1 MYIVGYLIDTTKAFE
16 VSSGVQFYLAV
27 ENIESHC
34 PITGVRLIRL
44 DAYNRRTFCCMSEWS
59 KNLESVMMLF
69 LLACS
74 AGVFWAGESLL
85 L

>member
-34 PITGVRLIRL
+34 PITGVRL
-44 DAYNRRTFCCMSEWS
+44 DAYNRRTFCCMSA
-59 KNLESVMMLF
+59 V
-69 LLACS
+69 
-74 AGVFWAGESLL
+74 V
-85 L
+85 

>member
-44 DAYNRRTFCCMSEWS
+44 DAYSKRTLCCI
-59 KNLESVMMLF
+59 
-69 LLACS
+69 S
-74 AGVFWAGESLL
+74 AVV
-85 L
+85 

>member
-1 MYIVGYLIDTTKAFE
+1 MYIVGYLTDTTKAFE

-44 DAYNRRTFCCMSEWS
+44 DAYNRRTLCCMSA
-59 KNLESVMMLF
+59 V
-69 LLACS
+69 
-74 AGVFWAGESLL
+74 V
-85 L
+85 

>member
-1 MYIVGYLIDTTKAFE
+1 MVIVGYLMDTRKAFE

-34 PITGVRLIRL
+34 PITGNTPIIDVHW
-44 DAYNRRTFCCMSEWS
+44 AAPVQWS

-74 AGVFWAGESLL
+74 AGVFWAGESLFMFVL